1 MYVLVSSC
9 LACGKGIGY
18 IIKGVTEALSFSDY
32 SLSKGDMLMIK
43 KVFTVLLGLLVAG
56 TMISVDCSDA
66 AVKRNRVRP
75 RTVSKP
81 VTQPAPTATQ
91 QTTAAP
97 AAAATATAPKTTT
110 APAATA
116 QGMPYGQ
123 TMAPGQTMA
132 APQSQGSGMGSALLG
147 VGAGLAGGYLL
158 NSALSGSDATAA
170 TAAAP
175 AEGGQSAV
183 AAAPAPAAA
192 PASPVANLLG
202 YDTANYCT
210 QLSQGNADVMQQCT
224 AAEAAA
230 TAAFRQCVAMSTG
243 LNGIGSYDALLRCLR
258 GTPAAQ

>member
-1 MYVLVSSC
+1 MITDFFS
-9 LACGKGIGY
+9 
-18 IIKGVTEALSFSDY
+18 IIVFS
-32 SLSKGDMLMIK
+32 
-43 KVFTVLLGLLVAG
+43 T
-56 TMISVDCSDA
+56 
-66 AVKRNRVRP
+66 
-75 RTVSKP
+75 
-81 VTQPAPTATQ
+81 
-91 QTTAAP
+91 
-97 AAAATATAPKTTT
+97 AATATQPT
-110 APAATA
+110 TA

-183 AAAPAPAAA
+183 AATPAPAAA

-224 AAEAAA
+224 AVEAAA

>member
-1 MYVLVSSC
+1 
-9 LACGKGIGY
+9 
-18 IIKGVTEALSFSDY
+18 
-32 SLSKGDMLMIK
+32 MIK

-56 TMISVDCSDA
+56 AMISVDCSDA

-97 AAAATATAPKTTT
+97 AAAATATQPT
-110 APAATA
+110 TA

>member
-1 MYVLVSSC
+1 
-9 LACGKGIGY
+9 
-18 IIKGVTEALSFSDY
+18 
-32 SLSKGDMLMIK
+32 MIK

-56 TMISVDCSDA
+56 AMISVDCSDA

-81 VTQPAPTATQ
+81 VTQPAPATTQ

-97 AAAATATAPKTTT
+97 AAAATAPRTTAT
-110 APAATA
+110 APAATATQPTAA

-123 TMAPGQTMA
+123 TAAPGQTMA

-170 TAAAP
+170 EAAA
-175 AEGGQSAV
+175 AATSAVSGEGGKAA
-183 AAAPAPAAA
+183 AAAPAPA

-210 QLSQGNADVMQQCT
+210 QLSQGNADIMQQCT
-224 AAEAAA
+224 AAETAA
-230 TAAFRQCVAMSTG
+230 TAAFRQCVAMSSG

-258 GTPAAQ
+258 GTPAQ

>member
-1 MYVLVSSC
+1 
-9 LACGKGIGY
+9 
-18 IIKGVTEALSFSDY
+18 
-32 SLSKGDMLMIK
+32 MIK

-56 TMISVDCSDA
+56 AMISVDCSDA

-91 QTTAAP
+91 QTNAAP

-110 APAATA
+110 APAATATQPTTA

-183 AAAPAPAAA
+183 AATPAP
-192 PASPVANLLG
+192 
-202 YDTANYCT
+202 
-210 QLSQGNADVMQQCT
+210 
-224 AAEAAA
+224 
-230 TAAFRQCVAMSTG
+230 R
-243 LNGIGSYDALLRCLR
+243 LLRPRLWRTCWATTRPTTVPSSRRAMLTSCSSVLPLR
-258 GTPAAQ
+258 PQLRRLSASVWPCPLG

>member
-1 MYVLVSSC
+1 
-9 LACGKGIGY
+9 
-18 IIKGVTEALSFSDY
+18 
-32 SLSKGDMLMIK
+32 MIK

-116 QGMPYGQ
+116 TQPTTAQGMPYGQ

-147 VGAGLAGGYLL
+147 VGASLAGGYLL

-175 AEGGQSAV
+175 AEGGQAT
-183 AAAPAPAAA
+183 AAA

>member
-1 MYVLVSSC
+1 
-9 LACGKGIGY
+9 
-18 IIKGVTEALSFSDY
+18 
-32 SLSKGDMLMIK
+32 MIK
-43 KVFTVLLGLLVAG
+43 KVFTMLLGLLVAG
-56 TMISVDCSDA
+56 AMISVDCSDA

-110 APAATA
+110 TAPAATATQPATA

-123 TMAPGQTMA
+123 TAATGQSMA
-132 APQSQGSGMGSALLG
+132 APQSQGSGMGSTLLG

-170 TAAAP
+170 VAS
-175 AEGGQSAV
+175 AEGGQSAA

-230 TAAFRQCVAMSTG
+230 TAAFRQCVAMSSG
-243 LNGIGSYDALLRCLR
+243 LNGIGSYDVLLRCLR

>member
-1 MYVLVSSC
+1 
-9 LACGKGIGY
+9 
-18 IIKGVTEALSFSDY
+18 
-32 SLSKGDMLMIK
+32 MIK

-56 TMISVDCSDA
+56 AMISVDCSDA

-110 APAATA
+110 TAPAATA
-116 QGMPYGQ
+116 TQPTTAQSMPYGQ

-175 AEGGQSAV
+175 AEGGQP
-183 AAAPAPAAA
+183 AAAAA

>member
-1 MYVLVSSC
+1 
-9 LACGKGIGY
+9 
-18 IIKGVTEALSFSDY
+18 
-32 SLSKGDMLMIK
+32 MIK

-97 AAAATATAPKTTT
+97 AAAATTT
-110 APAATA
+110 APRTATSPAATATQPATA

-123 TMAPGQTMA
+123 TAAPGQTMA
-132 APQSQGSGMGSALLG
+132 VPQSQGSGMGSALLG

-170 TAAAP
+170 
-175 AEGGQSAV
+175 
-183 AAAPAPAAA
+183 
-192 PASPVANLLG
+192 
-202 YDTANYCT
+202 
-210 QLSQGNADVMQQCT
+210 
-224 AAEAAA
+224 EAAA
-230 TAAFRQCVAMSTG
+230 AAKKTG
-243 LNGIGSYDALLRCLR
+243 
-258 GTPAAQ
+258 